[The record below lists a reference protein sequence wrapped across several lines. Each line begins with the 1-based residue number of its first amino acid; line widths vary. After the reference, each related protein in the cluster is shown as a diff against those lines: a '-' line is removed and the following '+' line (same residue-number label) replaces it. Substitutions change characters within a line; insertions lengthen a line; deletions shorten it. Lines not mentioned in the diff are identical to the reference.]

1 MLLVKKKK
9 RTCLSFQTLLPLRT
23 FIRPSLSSHPTS
35 HNHHHLHTV
44 CLETMVTTGMLLKL
58 NCLSAGY
65 SSQICR
71 VADFFFFFYFVLFRV
86 LVIPPWQSAVL
97 FHLGCLIS
105 LWSWALQT
113 DTIIQGTIIGE
124 FTITRCWKWQL
135 RWQAESISLSVIG
148 GVKSKESDMHFLFIL
163 CIEWLQSKK
172 TCNTDYKLCYIKII
186 YGLAKE

>member
-1 MLLVKKKK
+1 MKLRNVIWCFWSWGIKILMLLVKKKK

-71 VADFFFFFYFVLFRV
+71 VADFFFLFLFRFIQGSRHPSV
-86 LVIPPWQSAVL
+86 TVGCVIPLRLSDFPVI
-97 FHLGCLIS
+97 LGTSDWHYNTGNNHRWIHNYS
-105 LWSWALQT
+105 LLKVTAEVT
-113 DTIIQGTIIGE
+113 G
-124 FTITRCWKWQL
+124 WKYQPICHW
-135 RWQAESISLSVIG
+135 R
-148 GVKSKESDMHFLFIL
+148 
-163 CIEWLQSKK
+163 SKK
-172 TCNTDYKLCYIKII
+172 
-186 YGLAKE
+186 